1 MNMCPIDTFCFD
13 KTTFIIIIVGCIVF
27 IAHYIGEVSN
37 KVSILE
43 KNIEKNDD
51 KMNSKITKYR
61 NKLDTIKQ
69 LNHNLT
75 LASIA
80 QNNQNTLF
88 QNRVH
93 NPLTPPERTYPYHNN
108 RIPVNIATRGEP
120 SQFQQ
125 VGVLIQ
131 DDGAGNNQVKLPL
144 FGQQLYPRSK
154 EWRYYTGSDGYQSVK
169 LSLNHD
175 GRDSMDQYGCRE
187 LYDGNVVDVNGYDSK
202 FKVTIYK
209 LDAPKYIPN
218 MI

>member
-1 MNMCPIDTFCFD
+1 MNMCPVDQFCFD
-13 KTTFIIIIVGCIVF
+13 KNTFILLIVGIILFV
-27 IAHYIGEVSN
+27 AHHIGNTNE
-37 KVSILE
+37 KIDKLE
-43 KNIEKNDD
+43 RNIENNDSRMTH
-51 KMNSKITKYR
+51 KIKKYKQQLGHLKEMN
-61 NKLDTIKQ
+61 N
-69 LNHNLT
+69 T
-75 LASIA
+75 LAVANIA
-80 QNNQNTLF
+80 QRNQNNVF
-88 QNRVH
+88 HNRVH

-131 DDGAGNNQVKLPL
+131 EDGTGNNQVKLPL
-144 FGQQLYPRSK
+144 FGQQLYPRSR
-154 EWRYYTGSDGYQSVK
+154 EWRYYTGSDGYQSIK
-169 LSLNHD
+169 LSLKHD

-187 LYDGNVVDVNGYDSK
+187 FYDGNTVDVDGYDSK